1 MNLKLFYLFI
11 LFNLVG
17 LYSCE
22 SYFEDVN
29 ESPNVKTE
37 ASPADLLPAIQAE
50 LAFVVGGD
58 ISMFTSIFVQ
68 HAEGASRCGAINLY
82 DIPASLMD
90 EPWQNMYS
98 GALQNL
104 NILKALAEEEG
115 NTQYLGIA
123 NVLLAYG
130 WMMTTDTWGDLPYR
144 EAFKGLEIT
153 TPQYDSQ
160 EFIYEQIFELLDQAQ
175 EQLVASAAGPQ
186 PASDDLIYQGDIS
199 KWLKAAHTL
208 EARAHLHLGKRDAN
222 RYQLALDALA
232 NGLESA
238 SDDMLLPFGLNGV
251 NEAPWF
257 QFNSNRFGDVQFHP
271 VMGEFFE
278 TLNDPRL
285 ELLDQE
291 FFRDHPILTA
301 TRRFSFINL
310 SERKFIEAECL
321 LQTGG
326 DPAAIHSAY
335 LEGIQANFEYYGLEL
350 TAEYLSQNVVDP
362 GVGNIGLEEIILQKY
377 LALWT
382 APEVFSDW
390 RRTGLPV
397 LIPNSGSEIPRRLL
411 YAEKEFEGNQN
422 TPERSQFDRVW
433 WDIE

>member
-1 MNLKLFYLFI
+1 PLNT
-11 LFNLVG
+11 
-17 LYSCE
+17 YS
-22 SYFEDVN
+22 
-29 ESPNVKTE
+29 
-37 ASPADLLPAIQAE
+37 A
-50 LAFVVGGD
+50 
-58 ISMFTSIFVQ
+58 
-68 HAEGASRCGAINLY
+68 R
-82 DIPASLMD
+82 
-90 EPWQNMYS
+90 
-98 GALQNL
+98 ALQNL
-104 NILKALAEEEG
+104 NILKALAEEDV

-175 EQLVASAAGPQ
+175 TQLAAPTAGIQ
-186 PASDDLIYQGDIS
+186 PANDDLIYQGDIS

-222 RYQLALDALA
+222 RYQLALEALT
-232 NGLESA
+232 NGLENA
-238 SDDMLLPFGLNGV
+238 SDDMLLPFGINGV

-257 QFNSNRFGDVQFHP
+257 QFNSVRVGDVLFHP

-278 TLNDPRL
+278 ALNDPRL
-285 ELLDQE
+285 ELLEQE
-291 FFRDHPILTA
+291 FTRDHPILTA
-301 TRRFSFINL
+301 TRKFPFINM
-310 SERKFIEAECL
+310 SERKFIESECL
-321 LQTGG
+321 LRTGG
-326 DPAAIHSAY
+326 DPAAIHNAY
-335 LEGIQANFEYYGLEL
+335 IEGIQANFEFYGLEL
-350 TAEYLSQNVVDP
+350 TEEYLSQNAVDP

-397 LIPNSGSEIPRRLL
+397 LIPNSGNEIPRRFL

-422 TPERSQFDRVW
+422 TPELSQFDRVW